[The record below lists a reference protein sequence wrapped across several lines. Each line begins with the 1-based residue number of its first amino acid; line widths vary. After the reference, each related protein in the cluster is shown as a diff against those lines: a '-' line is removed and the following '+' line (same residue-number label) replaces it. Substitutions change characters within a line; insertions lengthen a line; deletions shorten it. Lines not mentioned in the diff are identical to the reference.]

1 MNKKFVATLLTIT
14 TVVVIGTT
22 HTVLGS
28 EQKQASLAS
37 GIDRTEIIQEKLN
50 INKNN
55 LQLIHQAKDELN
67 IAEERLDDESLT
79 NANETINNVPSFI
92 RKLFTTAFNELT
104 EKKVAMD
111 EQKRIEEEKELA
123 AAKQAEQ
130 EAQVKEEAVQTNN
143 VASSTVTQSKPSSET
158 NTATK
163 KKSTQSGTS
172 SKTPDTK
179 ETTASKK
186 STESTTSS
194 SSNTTDEKS
203 TTKEYSSP
211 TDAKKTGEGKITNED
226 GSETGRTYE
235 EWTFTVPS
243 DWD

>member
-55 LQLIHQAKDELN
+55 LQLIHQAKDELS

-130 EAQVKEEAVQTNN
+130 EAQVKKEAAQTNN

-172 SKTPDTK
+172 SKSTDTK
-179 ETTASKK
+179 ETTASK
-186 STESTTSS
+186 ESTT
-194 SSNTTDEKS
+194 TPKEPTPEES

-211 TDAKKTGEGKITNED
+211 TDARKTGEGEIKNHGGTGN
-226 GSETGRTYE
+226 SGRTYE